1 MTAAI
6 KLTELTAGS
15 IVPAG
20 TKVRYT
26 LHGKNYY
33 GVTVSHP
40 DRDGT
45 ITHTVK
51 WADGGDAFSRPTWC
65 GEFGD
70 VHSVGKWFLVQPL
83 RRCASFVPAEA
94 EQEAIDAATL
104 AAVTR
109 EPRDIQSAAQ
119 ARAWARSL

>member
-1 MTAAI
+1 MTTAT

-20 TKVRYT
+20 TRVRYT
-26 LHGKNYY
+26 VRGKNYY

-45 ITHTVK
+45 ITHIVK
-51 WADGGDAFSRPTWC
+51 WADGGDAFSHSTWC
-65 GEFGD
+65 GEFGPD
-70 VHSVGKWFLVQPL
+70 PVGGKWFLVQPL
-83 RRCASFVPAEA
+83 RRRASFVPAEA

-109 EPRDIQSAAQ
+109 APGDIQSAAQ